1 MTTTPQDL
9 LGSLSSFLIRSF
21 FSLNDLGIWCR
32 SVRPTLRIP
41 IPRSRVHSVH
51 LGPQHVSFIRWKVF
65 HYDNSL
71 LFNHHHCCPYLSRS
85 HQHMRYLD
93 THCLKARV
101 IQLQGFLSFA
111 NVGQLL
117 DVISLSMLKRK
128 DTYIRFNS
136 STCIQ
141 FLICSQLQLY
151 QVVGYVLL
159 HLRRQ
164 HRDRTNCK
172 TRMATSSQPT
182 RPWLLRYSMQSIAH
196 YYSDRLQPW
205 HRTTMYHPPH
215 PLWSL

>member
-1 MTTTPQDL
+1 MEV
-9 LGSLSSFLIRSF
+9 SLSLVVWSYVYSSGNFVNDNYSSRFIRFTIVVSDKKF

-51 LGPQHVSFIRWKVF
+51 LGPQHVSFIRRKVF

-71 LFNHHHCCPYLSRS
+71 LFSHHHCCPYLSRS

-111 NVGQLL
+111 NVEQLH

-128 DTYIRFNS
+128 DTSAMYSISKMLFHANS
-136 STCIQ
+136 C
-141 FLICSQLQLY
+141 
-151 QVVGYVLL
+151 
-159 HLRRQ
+159 
-164 HRDRTNCK
+164 NK
-172 TRMATSSQPT
+172 
-182 RPWLLRYSMQSIAH
+182 W
-196 YYSDRLQPW
+196 
-205 HRTTMYHPPH
+205 
-215 PLWSL
+215 